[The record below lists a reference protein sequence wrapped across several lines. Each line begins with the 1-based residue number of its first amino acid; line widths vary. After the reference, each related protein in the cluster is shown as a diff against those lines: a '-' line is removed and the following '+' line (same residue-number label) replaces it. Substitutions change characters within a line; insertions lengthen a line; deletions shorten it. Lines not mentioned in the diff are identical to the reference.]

1 MKGQKLFFFFLALAV
16 FLPSGILWTGADMP
30 WQGGVVLAQEGWL
43 KEFED
48 ICAKTQDAMALGTDE
63 LKGLIARCDALKPL
77 IDKLP
82 ETQRKVYLKRLQG
95 CRDLYVFVLE
105 SKQNQ

>member
-1 MKGQKLFFFFLALAV
+1 
-16 FLPSGILWTGADMP
+16 MP
-30 WQGGVVLAQEGWL
+30 LQGSVVLAQEGWL

-48 ICAKTQDAMALGTDE
+48 ICAKTQDAMVLSTDE

-77 IDKLP
+77 MEKLP
-82 ETQRKVYLKRLQG
+82 ESQKKVYLKRLQV

-105 SKQNQ
+105 SKRNQ